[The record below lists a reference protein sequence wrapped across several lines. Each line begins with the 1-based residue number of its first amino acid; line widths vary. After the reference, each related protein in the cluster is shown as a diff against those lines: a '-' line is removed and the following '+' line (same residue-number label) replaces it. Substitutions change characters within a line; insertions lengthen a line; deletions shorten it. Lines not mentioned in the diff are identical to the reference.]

1 MREKRRWYSAL
12 LILWAAIFM
21 VCGGTLE
28 TLAAAKSI
36 NKVTINVNVDL
47 TAGDELPDLSTDK
60 GTGANVYSDNNR
72 YVLDE
77 ATWTNSNKS
86 DVKIGGTYT
95 MKVYLTAEDSD
106 EYAFKGSYKSS
117 NVSVKGADFVSASRK
132 NNDQLVVTLRTK
144 PLKGTFD
151 APDDAEWKN
160 NQRGMA
166 VWDKVDGVDYYEVNL
181 YRGSSSE
188 YKVKEYKGNKI
199 DFYPYMT
206 KAGSYSFKVR
216 SVPKS
221 SDQNYAKSSDWA
233 ESDEIYIAKEDVSD
247 GSGRVDYN
255 NPGSASNNSTSQV
268 GWIQDGSRW
277 WYRYPDGTFQ
287 KDSWLRVNNI
297 WYLFDKDGWMLTG
310 WQQKDGRW
318 YYLDPSGAMKTGWVK
333 ASDGWYYLNPGPE
346 GVEGAMLE
354 KQWLDY
360 NNKKYYLGEVGRM
373 YEGWKQVGGS
383 WYYFYPGEGSM
394 AVNTIIGGMQI
405 GSDGIWHKPN

>member
-1 MREKRRWYSAL
+1 MRKKRRWYSAL
-12 LILWAAIFM
+12 LILWAAIFT

-181 YRGSSSE
+181 YRGGSSE

>member
-12 LILWAAIFM
+12 LILWAAIFT

>member
-1 MREKRRWYSAL
+1 MRKKRRWHSAL
-12 LILWAAIFM
+12 LILWAAIFT
-21 VCGGTLE
+21 VCGGAIE
-28 TLAAAKSI
+28 ALAAAKAI
-36 NKVTINVNVDL
+36 NKVTINVDVDL
-47 TAGDELPDLSTDK
+47 TAGDELPELDTDK

-77 ATWTNSNKS
+77 AKWTSSVKT
-86 DVKIGGTYT
+86 DVKIGATYT

-106 EYAFKGSYKSS
+106 QYAFKGSYKSS

-132 NNDQLVVTLRTK
+132 NNDQLIVTLKTK

-151 APDDAEWKN
+151 APDDAQWKN

-166 VWDKVDGVDYYEVNL
+166 TWDKVDGVDYYEVNL
-181 YRGSSSE
+181 YRSGSSV

-206 KAGSYSFKVR
+206 KEGSYSFKVR

-221 SDQNYAKSSDWA
+221 SDQNYAKSSDWV

-247 GSGRVDYN
+247 GSGKVDYN
-255 NPGSASNNSTSQV
+255 NPGSASNNSTNQV

-277 WYRYPDGTFQ
+277 WFRYPDGTFQ
-287 KDSWLRVNNI
+287 KDSWMHLNNI
-297 WYLFDKDGWMLTG
+297 WYLFDKDGWMLTS
-310 WQQKDGRW
+310 WQQKNGRW
-318 YYLDPSGAMKTGWVK
+318 YYLDPSGAMKTGWIK
-333 ASDGWYYLNPGPE
+333 AADGWYYLNPGPD

-354 KQWLDY
+354 NQWLDY
-360 NNKKYYLGEVGRM
+360 NNKKYYLGEGGRM

-405 GSDGIWHKPN
+405 GPDGIWHKTN